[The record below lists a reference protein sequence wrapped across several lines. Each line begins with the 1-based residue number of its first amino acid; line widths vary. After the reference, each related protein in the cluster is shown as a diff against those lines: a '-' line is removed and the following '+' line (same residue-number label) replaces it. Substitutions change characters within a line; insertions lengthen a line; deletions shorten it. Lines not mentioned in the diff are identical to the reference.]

1 MDPAQR
7 AESHV
12 IEPITLPAGWSG
24 AALPMMA
31 DPRVSDW
38 GLAEGALPT
47 ATIEI
52 VRLAREGHTDAF
64 EVLVERYTPAMYR
77 LAAAMAGPDDARDAV
92 QDAFVSAWR
101 ELPKLRRPEVFEP
114 WLRRIVVNRTRN
126 VMRARRRRPAISLDA
141 SGEAGYDLSLRRDF
155 RDAVDA
161 RQALDGAFNS
171 LTADERAI
179 VVLHYGAGYT
189 LSDVADVTD
198 TRLGTVK
205 SRLHSALRRLHK
217 VIGEDAR

>member
-1 MDPAQR
+1 M
-7 AESHV
+7 
-12 IEPITLPAGWSG
+12 IEPTTLLRGWSG

-31 DPRVSDW
+31 GPRVSDW
-38 GLAEGALPT
+38 GRTDRALPM

-64 EVLVERYTPAMYR
+64 EALVERYTPAMYR

-141 SGEAGYDLSLRRDF
+141 SSETAYDLPERRDF

-161 RQALDGAFNS
+161 RQALDGAFNA
-171 LTADERAI
+171 LTADERAV
-179 VVLHYGAGYT
+179 VVLHYGAGYS
-189 LSDVADVTD
+189 LSHVADVTD

-205 SRLHSALRRLHK
+205 SRLHSALRRLHR
-217 VIGEDAR
+217 VIGEDA